1 MNKLDVIKRKIK
13 YRSKYRSIK
22 EMDLLLGNFV
32 KKYIDIFDYN
42 ELLSLYEILEKDD
55 DDIFKWYTGKK
66 ENINIPKNKISDTL
80 KKFKLK

>member
-1 MNKLDVIKRKIK
+1 MNKLDTIKRKIK

-32 KKYIDIFDYN
+32 KKYIDVFDYN
-42 ELLSLYEILEKDD
+42 ELLSLYEILEKND

>member
-1 MNKLDVIKRKIK
+1 MNKIDVIKRKIK
-13 YRSKYRSIK
+13 YRSKYRGIK
-22 EMDLLLGNFV
+22 EMDLLLGSFI
-32 KKYIDIFDYN
+32 KKYINIFDYD

-55 DDIFKWYTGKK
+55 DVIFKWYTGKK

>member
-13 YRSKYRSIK
+13 YRSEYRGIK

-42 ELLSLYEILEKDD
+42 ELLSLYEILEKND
-55 DDIFKWYTGKK
+55 DDIFKWYTDKK

-80 KKFKLK
+80 KKFKFK

>member
-22 EMDLLLGNFV
+22 EMDLLLGSFV

-55 DDIFKWYTGKK
+55 DDIFKWYTGKE
-66 ENINIPKNKISDTL
+66 ENINIQKNKVSDTL

>member
-1 MNKLDVIKRKIK
+1 MNKLDTIKRKIK
-13 YRSKYRSIK
+13 YRSEYRGIK

-32 KKYIDIFDYN
+32 KKYINIFDYN

-55 DDIFKWYTGKK
+55 DDIFKWYTGKE
-66 ENINIPKNKISDTL
+66 ENINIPKNKVSDTL